1 MVQVAS
7 KPRPLL
13 AHASLLL
20 NVVQVCDPALR
31 VLKLCIVCC
40 AGCGC
45 CSNEYRLTFDKL
57 FYFTV
62 NPASFGLAGRTENEL
77 CGTDYGA
84 ELDS

>member
-1 MVQVAS
+1 MCVAQ
-7 KPRPLL
+7 
-13 AHASLLL
+13 A
-20 NVVQVCDPALR
+20 VVAAAMSTG
-31 VLKLCIVCC
+31 K
-40 AGCGC
+40 
-45 CSNEYRLTFDKL
+45 TFDKL